1 MLDFLP
7 QRIGH
12 ACCFEEEEWKKLKSF
27 NIPVRYL
34 CDQSFS
40 LRLISLGFTFSRYER
55 KGVGIGFFNCL
66 RVPIHHLF

>member
-12 ACCFEEEEWKKLKSF
+12 ACYFEEEEWKKLKSF

-34 CDQSFS
+34 CNQSFS
-40 LRLISLGFTFSRYER
+40 LCRFHLDF
-55 KGVGIGFFNCL
+55 CL
-66 RVPIHHLF
+66 AGAKQKLWK